1 MVVCQHK
8 LLKPNAPGKGR
19 TPPTDIMLQAMSFNP
34 SSSLHSV
41 SLRYSCITVQQVR
54 EFVLVS
60 FLNPN
65 KSTRLIQLCPV
76 KVKAVFT
83 YCRLVKARNKQR
95 LHQLNFIS
103 FPLHFSTLRSV
114 SRMFTPSLSHSHG
127 ST

>member
-1 MVVCQHK
+1 MVECQHK
-8 LLKPNAPGKGR
+8 LLKPTAPGKGR
-19 TPPTDIMLQAMSFNP
+19 THPTYTMLQAMSFNP

-41 SLRYSCITVQQVR
+41 SLRYSCITVSR
-54 EFVLVS
+54 FVNLLWS
-60 FLNPN
+60 RSSRPN

-83 YCRLVKARNKQR
+83 YYRLVKARNKQR

-103 FPLHFSTLRSV
+103 SPLHFTTLRSV
-114 SRMFTPSLSHSHG
+114 SRIFTPCLSHSHG